1 MASEDT
7 KEAFAAADTNGDG
20 RISYEEFEEALGVL
34 KHTCASACCHT
45 NQLLK
50 DAITLQCAARVS
62 SADSDDSLLSSPF
75 FCCPRTECRRTR
87 SDAACTIAMIV
98 CKCLRLYRA
107 SSRCRTRVPLPPP
120 PPRTVRMHLSTRI
133 LDTCAGHVASKDL
146 LGRLFDQMDCDHGS
160 RGELECTLCVTVTAV
175 VTESVPTDKKLSY
188 KQHPQTPYTLR
199 SHTVPT
205 SLSHLDHARRQNA
218 G

>member
-34 KHTCASACCHT
+34 KHACACCHT

-50 DAITLQCAARVS
+50 DATTLQCAARVS

-107 SSRCRTRVPLPPP
+107 SSRCRTRVPLLPPP
-120 PPRTVRMHLSTRI
+120 SATHS
-133 LDTCAGHVASKDL
+133 AHASVN
-146 LGRLFDQMDCDHGS
+146 
-160 RGELECTLCVTVTAV
+160 T
-175 VTESVPTDKKLSY
+175 
-188 KQHPQTPYTLR
+188 
-199 SHTVPT
+199 HT
-205 SLSHLDHARRQNA
+205 
-218 G
+218 